1 MYNREKL
8 RTEFREFLNESFI
21 IESFDTSHIISKVEK
36 GNPDFYY
43 FSIDDKEFRIFV
55 EKAEDDN
62 KSLHIGFEYLI
73 PDKGWTIYGI
83 HNTLSA
89 KEILGIF
96 GTIYNVLQ
104 KYKFNALMFCSSEHK
119 KFRTYVRLATRLANS
134 LNIKEVTH
142 NNECIFLF
150 NVDHNL
156 KPKFKYK
163 SNK

>member
-1 MYNREKL
+1 MFNREKIIV
-8 RTEFREFLNESFI
+8 EFREFLNESFI
-21 IESFDTSHIISKVEK
+21 TEAFDTSHIISKVEK
-36 GNPDFYY
+36 GNPDFHY

-55 EKAEDDN
+55 ERAENDN

-73 PDKGWTIYGI
+73 PVKGWTIHGI
-83 HNTLSA
+83 HNNLSA
-89 KEILGIF
+89 KEILGVF

-104 KYKFNALMFCSSEHK
+104 KYKFSDLMFCSSEHK
-119 KFRTYVRLATRLANS
+119 KFRTYLRLATRLATY
-134 LNIKEVTH
+134 LNVKEVTH

-150 NVDHNL
+150 NVDTNN